1 MAGKRQGFDSR
12 RDAAAWILYQVQ
24 KGKETNK
31 KK

>member
-12 RDAAAWILYQVQ
+12 RVAAAWILYQTQ
-24 KGKETNK
+24 NIKATNK